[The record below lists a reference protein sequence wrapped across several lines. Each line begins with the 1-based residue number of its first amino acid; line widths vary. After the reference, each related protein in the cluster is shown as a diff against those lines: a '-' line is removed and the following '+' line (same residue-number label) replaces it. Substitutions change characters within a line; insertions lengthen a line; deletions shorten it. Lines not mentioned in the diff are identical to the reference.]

1 MKKSLALAFAA
12 LAAGTLASNAA
23 GLKITEVMYTGLYG
37 EFVEV
42 TNTNA
47 LGGASINL
55 SGYVY
60 SDNHRYTTT
69 GAGGID
75 LSAIGTLA
83 PGKSAIITE
92 ADAAVFETVWYGTFT
107 GVTKPSGLVIV
118 GNVTLNL
125 GRNDEVNIYDS
136 GSSLVDRLTFND
148 EATAGTDPDGP
159 RTEEFSAVP
168 GPSTVL
174 GDNKFKNWV
183 LSVVNTAGAWKAG
196 NHNVSPNGN
205 GSVGSPGTY

>member
-1 MKKSLALAFAA
+1 MKKSLTYIFAA

-37 EFVEV
+37 EYVEI
-42 TNTNA
+42 TNTNSV
-47 LGGASINL
+47 GGASIDL
-55 SGYVY
+55 TGYVY
-60 SDNHRYTTT
+60 SDNHRATS
-69 GAGGID
+69 GSNSVD
-75 LSAIGTLA
+75 LSVIGSLA

-92 ADAAVFETVWYGTFT
+92 ADPSVFETVTYGTFT

-118 GNVTLNL
+118 GNVTVNL
-125 GRNDEVNIYDS
+125 GRNDEVNIYDNI
-136 GSSLVDRLTFND
+136 GTLVDRLTFND
-148 EATAGTDPDGP
+148 QATAGTDPAGP

-183 LSVVNTAGAWKAG
+183 LSVVGTSGAWKSG
-196 NHNVSPNGN
+196 NHNVTPNGN
-205 GSVGSPGTY
+205 GTVGSPGTY